1 MEEGISRRA
10 ANALLVPLAATTP
23 DFCSTVQ
30 FLSML
35 SQVIQQLTE
44 AGIKVEYDFCR
55 LICSKFNSNDPSHTM
70 IQRIMEQAFG
80 PALLPVPILES
91 AEISHAALRMMTIY
105 ELERP
110 IGTPKTH
117 KRCRSN
123 IDEAMSQIEQL
134 IRQRWGRA
142 KPARAEDLVAAG

>member
-1 MEEGISRRA
+1 MQA

-30 FLSML
+30 FLSMMD
-35 SQVIQQLTE
+35 QVIEQLIA
-44 AGIKVEYDFCR
+44 AGIAVDYSFVR
-55 LICSKFNSNDPSHTM
+55 LMCSKFDSNDPSHAMVRT
-70 IQRIMEQAFG
+70 IMEQTFG

-91 AEISHAALRMMTIY
+91 AEISHAAMRMMTVY

-117 KRCRSN
+117 KRCRAN
-123 IDEAMSQIEQL
+123 LDEALGQIEQL
-134 IRQRWGRA
+134 VRTGWGRGQ
-142 KPARAEDLVAAG
+142 RVDEDLIVNGELMAHG